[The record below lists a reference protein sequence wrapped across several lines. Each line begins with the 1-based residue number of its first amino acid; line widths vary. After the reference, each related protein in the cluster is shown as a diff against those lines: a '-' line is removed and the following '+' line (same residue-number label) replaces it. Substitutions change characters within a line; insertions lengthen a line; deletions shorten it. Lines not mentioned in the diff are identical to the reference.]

1 MRYSTGR
8 PGREKAPAVAEPPTT
23 PMRAGS
29 TAAASATTVSR
40 RTHAPRILPTNFMLD
55 LSHLSYAARGTCPTD
70 PAALPV
76 QSTTTCS
83 GRSIRRVS
91 SLVAPSPLSVA
102 IRSVS
107 RLQLRSPVRPR
118 AIYRGRQ
125 LQGGVGAPGRYV
137 GRLKVLAGERF
148 RRRCDNGHKD
158 RTGSGRTA
166 AVAAIARRSQV
177 RTAHTIRSC
186 VRRRVNGGS
195 RDWCIGP
202 RAGRRYRNGGSSQQT
217 NR

>member
-40 RTHAPRILPTNFMLD
+40 RTHALRILPTNFMLD

-91 SLVAPSPLSVA
+91 SLVAPQPLSVA
-102 IRSVS
+102 IRSILRACNCVPEYRHALFIADDNC
-107 RLQLRSPVRPR
+107 RLALVPP
-118 AIYRGRQ
+118 
-125 LQGGVGAPGRYV
+125 
-137 GRLKVLAGERF
+137 
-148 RRRCDNGHKD
+148 
-158 RTGSGRTA
+158 
-166 AVAAIARRSQV
+166 AVM
-177 RTAHTIRSC
+177 
-186 VRRRVNGGS
+186 
-195 RDWCIGP
+195 
-202 RAGRRYRNGGSSQQT
+202 
-217 NR
+217 